1 MACLFISILIKSTSL
16 FYCMMPQESGISPPA
31 PLTTPRLAA
40 HSPIRY
46 TKVLFSAQTPKS
58 SDNKMLHAYIIFQ
71 SFFKH
76 PPKPHVLHP
85 NTYSRPILTP
95 SSSFHPAPHRT
106 SARHYCT
113 LTEKSVILHP
123 IFETPGT
130 AHKSRPRSHRQTDA
144 TQIHK
149 AARSPALQAIQP

>member
-16 FYCMMPQESGISPPA
+16 FYCIMPQESGISPPA

-71 SFFKH
+71 SYPLNLMSYIQTRTLALSSRH
-76 PPKPHVLHP
+76 PHPIKHVLSPYPQTMRTTCHRLRISS
-85 NTYSRPILTP
+85 TKRRGRHIVLICRPRLP
-95 SSSFHPAPHRT
+95 SLLSDSNQRPRD
-106 SARHYCT
+106 Y
-113 LTEKSVILHP
+113 
-123 IFETPGT
+123 
-130 AHKSRPRSHRQTDA
+130 KSR
-144 TQIHK
+144 
-149 AARSPALQAIQP
+149 ALAN

>member
-1 MACLFISILIKSTSL
+1 
-16 FYCMMPQESGISPPA
+16 MMPQESGISPPA

-95 SSSFHPAPHRT
+95 SSSHQTRTLDQSVDNLHTSKHVLSPYPQAMRPTCHRLRISST
-106 SARHYCT
+106 KRRGRHI
-113 LTEKSVILHP
+113 VP
-123 IFETPGT
+123 ICRPRLPSLLSDSNQRPRDY
-130 AHKSRPRSHRQTDA
+130 KSR
-144 TQIHK
+144 
-149 AARSPALQAIQP
+149 ALAN